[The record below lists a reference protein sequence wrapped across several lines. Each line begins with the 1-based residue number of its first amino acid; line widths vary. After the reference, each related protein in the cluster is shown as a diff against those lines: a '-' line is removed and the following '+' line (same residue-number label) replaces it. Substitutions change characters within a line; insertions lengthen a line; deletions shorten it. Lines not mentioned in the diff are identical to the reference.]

1 MMSRT
6 DRRRAMAAGARAG
19 APIFPVQNTVPTRYP
34 PIATWGLIAANCAV
48 FLFQI
53 SLSPRDLDLF
63 LDRFALIPAQY
74 FQSAAY
80 GGQPLT
86 LGDYLPFATNMFLHG
101 GWLHLILNMWT
112 LWMFG
117 PPIEDRLGHTR
128 YLLSLRPG
136 RVSSADMPQ
145 EARQGSCTECRNAS
159 IFWNCSSV
167 STPDQFGMPLST
179 RPRVTVV
186 MKSRSHSSP

>member
-6 DRRRAMAAGARAG
+6 VWHRAMAAGARGG

-63 LDRFALIPAQY
+63 LDPLCPDPGKY

-112 LWMFG
+112 VWMFG
-117 PPIEDRLGHTR
+117 PPVEDRLGHTR
-128 YLLSLRPG
+128 YLLFYLACGLAASRRRTCRKR
-136 RVSSADMPQ
+136 RVRAPAPSA
-145 EARQGSCTECRNAS
+145 E
-159 IFWNCSSV
+159 
-167 STPDQFGMPLST
+167 T
-179 RPRVTVV
+179 RVFSGTAPR
-186 MKSRSHSSP
+186 

>member
-1 MMSRT
+1 MTTS
-6 DRRRAMAAGARAG
+6 
-19 APIFPVQNTVPTRYP
+19 
-34 PIATWGLIAANCAV
+34 GLIAANCAV

-63 LDRFALIPAQY
+63 LDPLCPDPGKY

-80 GGQPLT
+80 GGQPMT

-101 GWLHLILNMWT
+101 GWLHLILNLWT
-112 LWMFG
+112 LRMLG

-128 YLLSLRPG
+128 YLLFYLACGLATSRRRTCRKR
-136 RVSSADMPQ
+136 RVRAPAPS
-145 EARQGSCTECRNAS
+145 TRNPS

>member
-1 MMSRT
+1 
-6 DRRRAMAAGARAG
+6 
-19 APIFPVQNTVPTRYP
+19 
-34 PIATWGLIAANCAV
+34 
-48 FLFQI
+48 
-53 SLSPRDLDLF
+53 LF

-74 FQSAAY
+74 FQLTAY

-117 PPIEDRLGHTR
+117 PPIEDPARP
-128 YLLSLRPG
+128 YQVSPILSCPQPGPQPG

-145 EARQGSCTECRNAS
+145 VAR
-159 IFWNCSSV
+159 
-167 STPDQFGMPLST
+167 
-179 RPRVTVV
+179 
-186 MKSRSHSSP
+186 